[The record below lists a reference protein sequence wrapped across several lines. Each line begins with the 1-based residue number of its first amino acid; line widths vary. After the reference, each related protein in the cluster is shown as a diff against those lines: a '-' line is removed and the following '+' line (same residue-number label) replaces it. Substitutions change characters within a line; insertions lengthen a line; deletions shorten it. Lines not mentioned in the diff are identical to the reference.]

1 MAEIVVRRRVERSA
15 DALWKLL
22 GDFSCLDRIA
32 PPVAACAC
40 EANEAGALRTLTL
53 RDGGKIVERLDL
65 QDDAARRQRYS
76 MLEGPLPLQ
85 NYVGELQ
92 VTPDGEAACTVAW
105 TASYA
110 PDAGAEA
117 ELEQIIRALFEGT
130 IDNAVRQA

>member
-1 MAEIVVRRRVERSA
+1 MAEIVVRRRVERNA

-32 PPVAACAC
+32 PPVADCAC

-53 RDGGKIVERLDL
+53 RDGGKIVERLEM
-65 QDDAARRQRYS
+65 QDDAARRQRYA

-85 NYVGELQ
+85 NYASELQ
-92 VTPDGEAACTVAW
+92 VEPDGADACIVTW

-117 ELEQIIRALFEGT
+117 ELEQIIRGLYEGA
-130 IDNAVRQA
+130 ISNAAAEA